1 MYRRARKDVPV
12 FFANT
17 SLGWLQPPMYKGI
30 GHREVLSELLPNRS
44 LTPPLD
50 ISIGK
55 ERILPLV

>member
-30 GHREVLSELLPNRS
+30 GDREVLSELLPNRS